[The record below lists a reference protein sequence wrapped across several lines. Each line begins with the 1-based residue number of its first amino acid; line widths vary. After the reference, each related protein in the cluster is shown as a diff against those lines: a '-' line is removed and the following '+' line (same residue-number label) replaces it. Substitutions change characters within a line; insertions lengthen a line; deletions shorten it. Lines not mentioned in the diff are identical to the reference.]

1 VIRRLDR
8 WRPLR
13 PAWPPV
19 AIRLDL
25 RALAVTLALGLVAL
39 AALVVSL
46 GLGEYPLAPHDVVLT
61 LLGQGSPREAFVVTG
76 LRLPRA
82 LVALAAGAALGA
94 AGAIFQGLVR
104 NPLASPEILG
114 VTAGANV
121 AAVLVIVV
129 FPATPIA
136 LLGLASFGGAL
147 AVTALVYALA
157 WRRGASPERLVLV
170 GIGVTAVGYAIVT
183 GAIGAVDEL
192 VYASQLVIA
201 TTGSVYGAGWPEFRT
216 VGIAL
221 AVLLPLAMAG
231 ARHLDALRLGDG
243 LARGLGARVELRR
256 LGLLMVGTGLAA
268 AAVAVAGPVSFVG
281 LLAPHIARRL
291 VGGGH
296 AALIPAAAM
305 AGATIVVVADA
316 LARNLFAP
324 TDVPVGVFTAVVG
337 APYLIALVHRTGA
350 LSSR

>member
-1 VIRRLDR
+1 MIRRLDR

-19 AIRLDL
+19 AMRLDL
-25 RALAVTLALGLVAL
+25 RAVAVSAGLGLVAL
-39 AALVVSL
+39 AALVVTL
-46 GLGEYPLAPHDVVLT
+46 GLGEYAIAPQDVALT
-61 LLGQGSPREAFVVTG
+61 LLGQGSPRQEFIVTG

-82 LVALAAGAALGA
+82 LVAFAVGAALA
-94 AGAIFQGLVR
+94 VAGAIFQGLVR

-121 AAVLVIVV
+121 AAVIVIVAL
-129 FPATPIA
+129 PATPIA
-136 LLGLASFGGAL
+136 LLGVAAFGGAL
-147 AVTALVYALA
+147 AATALVYALA
-157 WRRGASPERLVLV
+157 WRKGAPPERLVLV

-183 GAIGAVDEL
+183 GAIGAVDEM

-201 TTGSVYGAGWPEFRT
+201 TTGSVYGTGWPELWT
-216 VGIAL
+216 IGIAL

-243 LARGLGARVELRR
+243 VARGLGARVERER
-256 LGLLMVGTGLAA
+256 LMLLLVGTGLAA

-296 AALIPAAAM
+296 AGADPGLRDGRRRDRDRRRR
-305 AGATIVVVADA
+305 AGADDLRAGRHPGRRA
-316 LARNLFAP
+316 SPPWSARP
-324 TDVPVGVFTAVVG
+324 T
-337 APYLIALVHRTGA
+337 
-350 LSSR
+350 

>member
-19 AIRLDL
+19 AMRLDL
-25 RALAVTLALGLVAL
+25 RALAVALGLGLVAL

-46 GLGEYPLAPHDVVLT
+46 GLGEYAIAPQDVVRA
-61 LLGQGSPREAFVVTG
+61 LLGEGSARETFVVTG

-82 LVALAAGAALGA
+82 LVALATGAALGA

-104 NPLASPEILG
+104 NALASPEILG

-136 LLGLASFGGAL
+136 LLGAASFAGAL
-147 AVTALVYALA
+147 VATALVYALA

-170 GIGVTAVGYAIVT
+170 GIGITAVGYAIVT
-183 GAIGAVDEL
+183 GTIGAVDEL
-192 VYASQLVIA
+192 VYASQLIIA
-201 TTGSVYGAGWPEFRT
+201 TTGSVYGTGWPELWT
-216 VGIAL
+216 IGLAL
-221 AVLLPLAMAG
+221 ALLLPLAMAG
-231 ARHLDALRLGDG
+231 ARHLDALRLGDDV
-243 LARGLGARVELRR
+243 ARGLGAPVEAER
-256 LGLLMVGTGLAA
+256 LKLLVVGTGLAA

-296 AALIPAAAM
+296 AGLIPAAAM
-305 AGATIVVVADA
+305 AGGVIVIVADA
-316 LARNLFAP
+316 LARTVLAP
-324 TDVPVGVFTAVVG
+324 VDIPVGVVTAAVG
-337 APYLIALVHRTGA
+337 APYLIALLVRSGA
-350 LSSR
+350 MAAR